1 MLQPPQ
7 IPGVAGAGL
16 FGHWILDYGVAQNHV
31 TLARNGDPCRPERSQ
46 RNRSRSKSRSALAS
60 FRRPLD

>member
-46 RNRSRSKSRSALAS
+46 
-60 FRRPLD
+60 